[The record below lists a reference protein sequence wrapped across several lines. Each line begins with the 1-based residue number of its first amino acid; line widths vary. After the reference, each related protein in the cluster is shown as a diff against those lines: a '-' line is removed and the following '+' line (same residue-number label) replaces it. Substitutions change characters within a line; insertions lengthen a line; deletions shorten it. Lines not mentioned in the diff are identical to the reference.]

1 MTGLIV
7 KDFLVMRKSIKT
19 YILFL
24 LFYFVTVSY
33 THLDV
38 YKRQEPSR
46 GYGILAENMV
56 KTAQSSAK
64 AA

>member
-24 LFYFVTVSY
+24 LFYFV
-33 THLDV
+33 
-38 YKRQEPSR
+38 
-46 GYGILAENMV
+46 M
-56 KTAQSSAK
+56 